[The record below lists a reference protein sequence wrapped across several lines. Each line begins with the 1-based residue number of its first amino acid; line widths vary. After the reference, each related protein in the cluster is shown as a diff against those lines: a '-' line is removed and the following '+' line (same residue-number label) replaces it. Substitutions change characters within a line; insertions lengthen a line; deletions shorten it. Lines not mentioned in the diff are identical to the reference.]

1 MFEWDQAA
9 KGPERSKARSEG
21 RAAQTPG
28 RSARQGEAVSLRASA
43 EYRHAAYMIRY
54 VTYVSR
60 ERDRA
65 CNIMQCTYILMFVN
79 TMNEQEKREGKGKGK
94 IQKQI
99 KTD

>member
-1 MFEWDQAA
+1 MLACAHAMFEWDQAA

-60 ERDRA
+60 ERER
-65 CNIMQCTYILMFVN
+65 
-79 TMNEQEKREGKGKGK
+79 
-94 IQKQI
+94 
-99 KTD
+99 

>member
-1 MFEWDQAA
+1 MLACAHAMFEWDQAA

-60 ERDRA
+60 EREIEHA
-65 CNIMQCTYILMFVN
+65 ISCNVHTYLCLL
-79 TMNEQEKREGKGKGK
+79 TP
-94 IQKQI
+94 
-99 KTD
+99 